1 MAEETEV
8 VEPKEIDG
16 LPGMQVIIPEG
27 NLFDDGGW
35 SDKKPEPTVKQP
47 EETEKVPR
55 EKKEAAGTQQDDDEI
70 VDELEYLERQTG
82 YKSWDE
88 IKALKTEA
96 EQLRTKTQTP
106 AEIKFANEPS
116 QKLFEAWKEGKED
129 EVYNLLHTQRELKR
143 AADLP
148 SADAIRMHI
157 KMTNENNPNFKS
169 ADVEDIFEDRY
180 GLPKEP
186 KQRVDEDRED
196 FQDRMTEYK
205 TRVDKVNRAIE
216 RDAFTAKQELSKRIT
231 ELKPP
236 EIPSHQQKQQG
247 PTQEILEARKA
258 FVENY
263 RKELPNQLREIK
275 DFSTTFKDDSVE
287 FPISR
292 VIKPEDLAPYQAELE
307 AFADNGLDVNTLFSK
322 RWINKDGS
330 VNIRRMGEDLY
341 LLDNRDTI
349 FKNIATET
357 GMQRMKAQAKIN
369 KNIKVDGETKVV
381 NMDKTEKGSQAEA
394 INKLWNE
401 A

>member
-1 MAEETEV
+1 MAEETVV
-8 VEPKEIDG
+8 VEPQQGI
-16 LPGMQVIIPEG
+16 PGMRTITPEG
-27 NLFDDGGW
+27 ISFDDTQWSIPAPKVEDAGGAAKPT
-35 SDKKPEPTVKQP
+35 DKPTDKSN
-47 EETEKVPR
+47 ES
-55 EKKEAAGTQQDDDEI
+55 GDEI
-70 VDELEYLERQTG
+70 VDELEYLEKQTG
-82 YKSWDE
+82 YKSWDD
-88 IKALKTEA
+88 IKALKAEA
-96 EQLRTKTQTP
+96 EQLRTKAQTP
-106 AEIKFANEPS
+106 AEIKFANETS

-157 KMTNENNPNFKS
+157 KLTNQNNPNFKA
-169 ADVEDIFEDRY
+169 ADIEDIFEDRY
-180 GLPKEP
+180 GLPREP
-186 KQRVDEDRED
+186 KQGANEDPDD

-205 TRVDKVNRAIE
+205 TRVEKVSRAIE
-216 RDAFTAKQELSKRIT
+216 RDAFTAKQELAQRIT

-236 EIPSHQQKQQG
+236 EIPKQQVQQG
-247 PTQEILEARKA
+247 PSQEILDARKA

-263 RKELPNQLREIK
+263 RKELPRQLGEIK

-307 AFADNGLDVNTLFSK
+307 TFAENGLDVNTLFSK

-330 VNIRRMGEDLY
+330 VNIKRMGEDLY

-381 NMDKTEKGSQAEA
+381 QMDKTEKGSQAEA
-394 INKLWNE
+394 IDKLWE
-401 A
+401 QA